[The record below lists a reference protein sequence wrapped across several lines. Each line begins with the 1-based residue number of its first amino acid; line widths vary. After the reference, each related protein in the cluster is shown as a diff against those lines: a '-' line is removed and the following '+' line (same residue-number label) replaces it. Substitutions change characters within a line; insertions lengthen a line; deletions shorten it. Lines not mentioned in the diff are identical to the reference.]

1 MREKPKQSTPE
12 VSKYDVNF
20 VVRSDGTVFPDE
32 VLVDKVKNVTFHPEG
47 PRHVITVK
55 FLDRV
60 PFKDW
65 ECSVKTADLGETL
78 SGKMRRHAQ
87 NDYKFRVFS
96 HQVGDEE

>member
-1 MREKPKQSTPE
+1 MRDKPEKEQIR
-12 VSKYDVNF
+12 DVNL

-32 VLVDKVKNVTFHPEG
+32 VEVKNVRKVTFHPEG

-78 SGKMRRHAQ
+78 SGKIRRHAQ
-87 NDYKFRVFS
+87 DDYKFRVFS
-96 HQVGDEE
+96 HQICDEE